1 MADPQAGP
9 STGERLGTQLELVVL
24 KRLQDDKLVL
34 PPMPTVAVKCLEIIQ
49 KTDFNMAKIA
59 DLIETD
65 PILAA
70 RLMRTVNSAGMATKA
85 PATNLQSAVTRLGQK
100 NLRTVLLEASVGSVF
115 ESRDKRIGEAA
126 KAVWQHSVAV
136 ALLAR
141 DIGILLGIGDPEDAY
156 LTGLL
161 HDVGKPVLAILLLEA
176 EKQVTIRTTKPW
188 IGSEEW
194 MKCLQRSHRPV
205 GVALSKRWQLPT
217 SVVNAIEQCSDY
229 DSEDRHSVANIVRFS
244 NAICKQQGLYM
255 GDFDPEDINAL
266 VMIGRSLLGLEDEGL
281 VRLVGGLKDKVA
293 GRFKS

>member
-1 MADPQAGP
+1 MADAQATSAGD
-9 STGERLGTQLELVVL
+9 RLGLQLEQVVL

-34 PPMPTVAVKCLEIIQ
+34 PPMPSVAVKCLEIIQ
-49 KTDFNMAKIA
+49 KSDFNMGKIA
-59 DLIETD
+59 DLMETD

-70 RLMRTVNSAGMATKA
+70 RVMRTVNSAGMATKA
-85 PATNLQSAVTRLGQK
+85 PATNLQNAVMRLGQR

-115 ESRDKRIGEAA
+115 ESRDKRIADAA

-188 IGSEEW
+188 IGSDEW
-194 MKCLQRSHRPV
+194 MKCLQRSHRSV
-205 GVALSKRWQLPT
+205 GVALSKRWQLPE
-217 SVVNAIEQCSDY
+217 SVAHAIEQCSDY

-244 NAICKQQGLYM
+244 NAICKQQGLYV

-266 VMIGRSLLGLEDEGL
+266 VMIGRSLLGIEDDGL
-281 VRLVGGLKDKVA
+281 VRLVGGLKDKVST
-293 GRFKS
+293 RFKA

>member
-1 MADPQAGP
+1 MGDPQAP
-9 STGERLGTQLELVVL
+9 SAGDRLGQQLEAVVL
-24 KRLQDDKLVL
+24 KRLAEDKLVL
-34 PPMPTVAVKCLEIIQ
+34 PPMPSVATKCLEVIQ
-49 KTDFNMAKIA
+49 KSDFSINKVA
-59 DLIETD
+59 DLIESD

-85 PATNLQSAVTRLGQK
+85 PATNLQAAVMRLGQK
-100 NLRTVLLEASVGSVF
+100 NLRTVLLEASVGTVF
-115 ESRDKRIGEAA
+115 ESRDRRISEAA

-141 DIGILLGIGDPEDAY
+141 DVGILLGVPEPEDAY

-188 IGSEEW
+188 IGSDEW
-194 MKCLQRSHRPV
+194 MKCLQRSHRAV
-205 GVALSKRWQLPT
+205 GVALAKRWSLPE

-229 DSEDRHSVANIVRFS
+229 DSTERHSIANVVRFS
-244 NAICKQQGLYM
+244 NAICKQQGLYV

-266 VMIGRSLLGLEDEGL
+266 VMIGRSLLGMEDDGL
-281 VRLVGGLKDKVA
+281 VRLVSGLKDKVA
-293 GRFKS
+293 NRFKS

>member
-1 MADPQAGP
+1 MPDPQAPTAGD
-9 STGERLGTQLELVVL
+9 RLGQQLEQVVL

-34 PPMPTVAVKCLEIIQ
+34 PPMPSVAVKCLEIIQ
-49 KTDFNMAKIA
+49 KSDFSMNKIA
-59 DLIETD
+59 DLMETD

-70 RLMRTVNSAGMATKA
+70 RVMRTVNSAGMATKQ
-85 PATNLQSAVTRLGQK
+85 PATNLQAAVTRLGQK

-115 ESRDKRIGEAA
+115 ESRDRRIADAA

-141 DIGILLGIGDPEDAY
+141 DVGILLGLGDPEDAY

-194 MKCLQRSHRPV
+194 MKCLQRSHRSV
-205 GVALSKRWQLPT
+205 GIALSKRWQLPT

-229 DSEDRHSVANIVRFS
+229 DSEDRHSVANIVRFA
-244 NAICKQQGLYM
+244 NAICKQQGLYV
-255 GDFDPEDINAL
+255 GDFDAEDINAL
-266 VMIGRSLLGLEDEGL
+266 VMIGRSLLGIEDDGL

-293 GRFKS
+293 TRFKG